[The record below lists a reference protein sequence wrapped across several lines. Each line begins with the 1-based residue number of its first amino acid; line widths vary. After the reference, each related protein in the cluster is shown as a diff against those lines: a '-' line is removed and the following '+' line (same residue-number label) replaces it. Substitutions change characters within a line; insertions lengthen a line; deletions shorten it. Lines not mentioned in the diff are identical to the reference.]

1 MLPDLY
7 AISTGAIVRWYVV
20 LCAIVLRGTLVE
32 HSELQPNFSAIF
44 IKDYFPNT
52 FPPQLIH
59 LQMKCKQ
66 FWGCAYIPDLPLFRL
81 VILLRDARSNAVR
94 LLSWVGPLQVMD
106 HAHQK
111 AWVVLSTLKQ
121 KCSPWLV
128 SDVTF
133 GWLFFAWVQKILIF
147 LFFFFF
153 LPLQSLERRA
163 AQCSALLLCY
173 LPNAAGY
180 TNWRS
185 RMCYNLWPWAKA
197 AILFHCHMSS
207 REFTSLIVG
216 VMGATEHS
224 SLWLRSH
231 RESRATSDRC
241 KPSCCPASHHQL
253 LPDVIPT
260 LESPAVQN

>member
-1 MLPDLY
+1 MAFGLLSSQCCQICMQFPQAPL
-7 AISTGAIVRWYVV
+7 
-20 LCAIVLRGTLVE
+20 LRGTLVE

-81 VILLRDARSNAVR
+81 VILLRDARNSAVR
-94 LLSWVGPLQVMD
+94 LLSWAGPLQVRD

-147 LFFFFF
+147 LFFFFLF
-153 LPLQSLERRA
+153 A
-163 AQCSALLLCY
+163 SAI
-173 LPNAAGY
+173 PRK
-180 TNWRS
+180 T
-185 RMCYNLWPWAKA
+185 
-197 AILFHCHMSS
+197 
-207 REFTSLIVG
+207 
-216 VMGATEHS
+216 
-224 SLWLRSH
+224 
-231 RESRATSDRC
+231 
-241 KPSCCPASHHQL
+241 CCTVQRTASL
-253 LPDVIPT
+253 LPPKCSWLHK
-260 LESPAVQN
+260 LEK